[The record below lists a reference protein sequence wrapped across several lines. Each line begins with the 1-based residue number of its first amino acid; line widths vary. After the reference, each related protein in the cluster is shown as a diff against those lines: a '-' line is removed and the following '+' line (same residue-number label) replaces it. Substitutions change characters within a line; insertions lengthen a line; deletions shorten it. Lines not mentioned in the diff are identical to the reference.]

1 MHIPRPH
8 DLVESKDTNTM
19 SHFEKNDREP
29 LSRREAAEKEPS
41 SKHHGTLEHGPEV
54 VEDWHAWL
62 HVLAGFVTYV
72 NVS

>member
-1 MHIPRPH
+1 
-8 DLVESKDTNTM
+8 M
-19 SHFEKNDREP
+19 SHFEENDREP
-29 LSRREAAEKEPS
+29 LSRREVAEKEPS